1 MNQSSRLQRREVSPV
16 EFARPRVFVNPDP
29 LEGQCWFRKDSNIK
43 RAAIDSGCSIVLPA
57 EDSFADEIWKKSS
70 PKKTIEIPKMRL
82 LEEELSK
89 VKETKHPSPP
99 SLIARLMGLDA
110 FPPRKKD
117 MGSDCQITSYPSLL
131 GNYADG
137 ENCSPWRNTE
147 KQEFKDVFEVTE
159 APKSRKHTNH
169 SDTMATHKRRVYEV
183 DASIARKKFVGV
195 KGQSSIELLHDC
207 KEFDCAFEITDSGKD
222 ISLEHIQDSKSPFAR
237 HLQDLKHTPSSSR
250 SSRII
255 VLKPYKGSTEHRSN
269 EVQCR
274 PCRTEKGNDRFYHLH
289 SEITGSYMPYATRL
303 KKWHSE
309 QDRRSLPYNPPPS
322 RGRSETGVLPVPIVV
337 LKPIRKKAEKVT
349 KASFLKHDH
358 LWFDSKKDRKIAESR
373 TREFHGERNGQNLF
387 HCNYGL
393 NNKVDGS
400 ERIYRNI
407 TRKMRHN
414 RNRLAK
420 WNFTSQTG
428 AYAGTRD
435 SLMMP
440 CIAELVHSDT
450 FPQSPDAYGDLVS
463 SFTSSTIKTKSYVA
477 MEPSHYS
484 KRWNV
489 TQQFHDS
496 SYISRCSS
504 TPNEDS
510 EPFEEETTKY
520 TLDFSKNIS
529 AKNLSRDEVLFD
541 KICHLGIS
549 SKDACRFGSSRFSP
563 SSKSIPDSGMPKLI
577 DRKLVGGKTILG
589 NVPDVESSDSLDA
602 KFCMLIPQVK
612 KSEHQN
618 HSYQFDDSIE
628 DKDMLPE
635 CEIHVDSEGLGKKV
649 SKLNTAPTNHS
660 MTGRYCLNDSIYI
673 PIPGDEAWKLITH
686 DQELGSTFQV
696 PSSHTHNHIVI
707 QEKLSS
713 HPRVKFILP
722 ESNIAESQLKSNDIE
737 QPSPILVS
745 ETLSEN
751 ETYSSGCFDRLSAE
765 LKELRSQL
773 QRLKMESAGTCAE
786 ESEVLMLSD
795 EDCAGS
801 NTILLSSGDSHE
813 GFRDDDDRDFTYL
826 LDILVESGI
835 QNINDSKLLNA
846 CCLLDCPLDQ
856 SVFSKLEKKY
866 DGIAATWSRL
876 ERKLLFDL
884 IGCCLADLV
893 SSSMGVCP
901 QLISS
906 TCLPACDCGSLIE
919 GLWQIVAEQ
928 KKGPAECSD
937 NKVLEPGLFVWKYN
951 MDLVVIE
958 MEKILNADLL
968 EELVAELQAA
978 WVIMCSSYAD
988 PSPI

>member
-1 MNQSSRLQRREVSPV
+1 MNQSSRLHRREVSPA
-16 EFARPRVFVNPDP
+16 EFARRRVFVNPNP
-29 LEGQCWFRKDSNIK
+29 LEGQCWFRKDSNVK

-57 EDSFADEIWKKSS
+57 EDSFADEIGKKSY
-70 PKKTIEIPKMRL
+70 PKKTIEIPKKRL

-110 FPPRKKD
+110 LPPRKKD
-117 MGSDCQITSYPSLL
+117 MGSCCQISSSPSLL

-169 SDTMATHKRRVYEV
+169 SDTMANKRRVYEV
-183 DASIARKKFVGV
+183 DASIARKKFADV
-195 KGQSSIELLHDC
+195 KGQSSIELLHGS
-207 KEFDCAFEITDSGKD
+207 KEFDGAFEITDSGKD
-222 ISLEHIQDSKSPFAR
+222 LSLEHIQDSKSPFAK
-237 HLQDLKHTPSSSR
+237 HLQDLQHTPSSSQ

-274 PCRTEKGNDRFYHLH
+274 PCKTEKGNDRFYHEH
-289 SEITGSYMPYATRL
+289 WEITGSYMPYATRL
-303 KKWHSE
+303 KKRHGKK
-309 QDRRSLPYNPPPS
+309 DRSSLPYNPPLS

-337 LKPIRKKAEKVT
+337 LKPIRKKAEKVAE
-349 KASFLKHDH
+349 ASFLKHGH
-358 LWFDSKKDRKIAESR
+358 LWFDSKTDRKIAASR
-373 TREFHGERNGQNLF
+373 TQEFQHEERNVENLF
-387 HCNYGL
+387 YYHNGL
-393 NNKVDGS
+393 NHKVDGS

-407 TRKMRHN
+407 TRKIRHN
-414 RNRLAK
+414 RNRLTEWK
-420 WNFTSQTG
+420 FTSQTDM
-428 AYAGTRD
+428 YAGTRD
-435 SLMMP
+435 SLVMP
-440 CIAELVHSDT
+440 RIAELIHSDSV
-450 FPQSPDAYGDLVS
+450 PQSPDPYGGWVS
-463 SFTSSTIKTKSYVA
+463 SFTSSTINSTKSYVA
-477 MEPSHYS
+477 MEPSYYS
-484 KRWNV
+484 KRWNA
-489 TQQFHDS
+489 TQQSHDS
-496 SYISRCSS
+496 GYISRCSS

-520 TLDFSKNIS
+520 SLDFSKNIS

-549 SKDACRFGSSRFSP
+549 SKDACRYGSSRFSP
-563 SSKSIPDSGMPKLI
+563 SSKSIPDSSIPKLT
-577 DRKLVGGKTILG
+577 DRKVVGGRTTILG

-602 KFCMLIPQVK
+602 KFCMIIPPVK
-612 KSEHQN
+612 MSELQN
-618 HSYQFDDSIE
+618 HTYQFDDSIE

-635 CEIHVDSEGLGKKV
+635 CEIHVDSEGLGKEV
-649 SKLNTAPTNHS
+649 SKLNTAPTTHS
-660 MTGRYCLNDSIYI
+660 MTERCCLNDSIYV
-673 PIPGDEAWKLITH
+673 PIPGDEAWKLLTH

-713 HPRVKFILP
+713 HPRVKFIIS
-722 ESNIAESQLKSNDIE
+722 ESNIAESQLKSNDLE

-751 ETYSSGCFDRLSAE
+751 ETYSSDCFERLSAE

-773 QRLKMESAGTCAE
+773 QHLKMESAGTCAE

-801 NTILLSSGDSHE
+801 NTILLPSGDSHE
-813 GFRDDDDRDFTYL
+813 GFRYDDDRDFTYL

-835 QNINDSKLLNA
+835 QNINDSKLLKA

-856 SVFSKLEKKY
+856 SVFSKLEEKY

-884 IGCCLADLV
+884 ISCCLADLV
-893 SSSMGVCP
+893 SSSM

-906 TCLPACDCGSLIE
+906 TRLPACDCSSLIE

-928 KKGPAECSD
+928 KKGLQECRD
-937 NKVLEPGLFVWKYN
+937 NKVLEPGLFGWKYN

-968 EELVAELQAA
+968 DELIGELQAA
-978 WVIMCSSYAD
+978 WVIMCSSYANH
-988 PSPI
+988 SPI